1 MRMGFPAGGLPL
13 ILNET
18 REGAWYF
25 GGSVPAELAYE
36 TDAPRGAAR
45 DELFQA
51 AALCGPGLARDIA
64 ARRGFT
70 FTRRTW
76 PTETEALAAA
86 DQVGARVMQVCPRDK
101 KAWRSLA

>member
-1 MRMGFPAGGLPL
+1 MRRMGFPVHLPL
-13 ILNET
+13 VLDEL
-18 REGAWYF
+18 REGVWCF

-36 TDAPRGAAR
+36 TDARGAAR
-45 DELFQA
+45 DDLFQA
-51 AALCGPGLARDIA
+51 AALCGPGLARDLA

-76 PTETEALAAA
+76 STEAEALAAA
-86 DQVGARVMQVCPRDK
+86 DQVGARVTQVCPRDK